1 MNQYPGLTSVQVQTN
16 QLKYGL
22 NVLDK
27 KKRLGFFV
35 RLIKKISNPLLL
47 ILLFSSLLS
56 FFLGQKTDF
65 FIILIILLTSVILDI
80 FQESQA
86 EHAAEKLSQKIA
98 LTAKVIRD
106 NQTLD
111 INTNQITVD
120 DIVLL
125 SAGNIIPAD
134 CKLLQVQNLEVN
146 QSILT
151 GESFP
156 LEKKINDFVLMG
168 TNVTAGSAIVQV
180 TAIGRSTQ
188 LGKISSTLSNP
199 RPKTDF
205 EKGLNNFSL
214 LLVRLTFVFAIIL
227 FILNLILGHP
237 FISSL
242 MFVLAIAIGF
252 APELLPMILTINLSK
267 GSLRLSKHGVIVK
280 FLPSIENF
288 GSMDILCTDKTGTLT
303 EGVMSV
309 EASLNN
315 LNQPDTEVLKFAY
328 LNSFYQV
335 GFRNPIDEAILK
347 RKPIN
352 LEKYQ
357 KVVEIAYNFYRRH
370 STVFLKQ
377 KNSCLLIAKGSP
389 DSILPLC
396 LNRHQIKFDLDNLN
410 QQGFRTILV
419 ATKKLKLK
427 DEYSETDETD
437 LNCVGVLAFADP
449 PKTDVLD
456 TIKRLSSL
464 GVSLKILTGD
474 SLLVTKN
481 ICQQIGLTVENT
493 LTGSQIEKLSDEK
506 LAQVVDQT
514 TIFASLTPDQK
525 LKIIT
530 ALKQRGH
537 AVGYLGDGINDAP
550 SLKNADVGI
559 SVNNAIDVAKESAD
573 IILLRKDLHVLC
585 LGIEEG
591 RITFANIMKYILMG
605 TSSTFGNM
613 ISLSLASIFLP
624 FLPMLPVQL
633 LLNDLL
639 YDFSQ
644 MLLVKDRVD
653 QIVINRPYRWSIQ
666 YIKKFMLVFGS
677 ISSIFDLITFYILF
691 IVFKS
696 SSNLFQTGWF
706 MESFLSQMLII
717 FSIRTTLIPF
727 WKSKISP
734 VFAFGILLITSVALS
749 LPYTPIGTY
758 LHFVTPPPIFLFLMF
773 LIVVSY
779 FILIEIIKYFF
790 NSPIKINFS
799 SKKS

>member
-1 MNQYPGLTSVQVQTN
+1 MTKYSGLTLDQVKTN

-22 NVLDK
+22 NVLNQ
-27 KKRLGFFV
+27 KKRLGFLV
-35 RLIKKISNPLLL
+35 RFIKKISHPLLL

-80 FQESQA
+80 SQESQA
-86 EHAAEKLSQKIA
+86 EHAAEKLAQKIA
-98 LTAKVIRD
+98 LTIKVIR
-106 NQTLD
+106 NHQVTD
-111 INTNQITVD
+111 INTNEITID
-120 DIVLL
+120 DIVIL

-134 CKLLQVQNLEVN
+134 CKLLETQNLEVN
-146 QSILT
+146 QSVLT

-156 LEKKINDFVLMG
+156 IEKEANDFILMG
-168 TNVTAGSAIVQV
+168 TSIVAGSAIAQV

-188 LGKISSTLSNP
+188 LGKISATLSRP

-214 LLVRLTFVFAIIL
+214 LLVKLTFIFAIVL
-227 FILNLILGHP
+227 FLVNLFLGHP

-267 GSLRLSKHGVIVK
+267 GSLRLSRHGVIVK

-303 EGVMSV
+303 QGSMNI
-309 EASLNN
+309 EASLNT
-315 LNQPDTEVLKFAY
+315 LNQEDPQVLKFAY

-335 GFRNPIDEAILK
+335 GFHNPIDEAILQ
-347 RKPIN
+347 RHPID

-357 KVVEIAYNFYRRH
+357 KVGEIAYDFYRRR
-370 STVFLKQ
+370 STVFLKH
-377 KNSCLLIAKGSP
+377 KTSCLLVTKGSP
-389 DSILPLC
+389 DSVLPLC
-396 LNRHQIKFDLDNLN
+396 SNHHQLKFDLDKLN

-427 DEYSETDETD
+427 NKYSSSDETN
-437 LNCVGVLAFADP
+437 LTCVGVLAFADP

-456 TIKRLSSL
+456 TIKRLTSF
-464 GVSLKILTGD
+464 GVNLKILTGD
-474 SLLVTKN
+474 SLLVTQN
-481 ICQQIGLTVENT
+481 ICQQIGLPIENT
-493 LTGSQIEKLSDEK
+493 LTGHQIEKLSDAK
-506 LAQVVDQT
+506 LNQLVDQT
-514 TIFASLTPDQK
+514 TIFAALTPDQK
-525 LKIIT
+525 LKVIT
-530 ALKQRGH
+530 ALKQQGH
-537 AVGYLGDGINDAP
+537 TVGYLGDGINDAP

-573 IILLRKDLHVLC
+573 IILLHKDLHVLS

-644 MLLVKDRVD
+644 MLLVKDKVD
-653 QIVINRPYRWSIQ
+653 SNIIKRPYHWSIS

-677 ISSIFDLITFYILF
+677 VSSIFDLITFYVLYILL
-691 IVFKS
+691 KS
-696 SSNLFQTGWF
+696 TPVVFQTGWF
-706 MESFLSQMLII
+706 MESFFSQMLIL
-717 FSIRTTLIPF
+717 FSIRTAMVPF

-734 VFAFGILLITSVALS
+734 IFATGILLITIIALS
-749 LPYTPIGTY
+749 LPYTPLSSY
-758 LHFVTPPPIFLFLMF
+758 LHFIAPSPIFFTLMIF
-773 LIVVSY
+773 IVLSY

-790 NSPIKINFS
+790 NKPIS
-799 SKKS
+799 TR

>member
-1 MNQYPGLTSVQVQTN
+1 VNQYSGLTSAQVQTN

-22 NVLDK
+22 NLLDK

-35 RLIKKISNPLLL
+35 RLIKKISNPLLI

-86 EHAAEKLSQKIA
+86 EHAAEKLAQKIS
-98 LTAKVIRD
+98 LVVRVFRD
-106 NQTLD
+106 NQILN
-111 INTNQITVD
+111 INTSQITVD
-120 DIVLL
+120 DIILL

-134 CKLLQVQNLEVN
+134 CKLLEVQNLEVN
-146 QSILT
+146 QATLT

-156 LEKKINDFVLMG
+156 VEKEVNDFILMG
-168 TNVTAGSAIVQV
+168 TSIVAGSAVAQV

-188 LGKISSTLSNP
+188 LGKISATLSRP

-214 LLVRLTFVFAIIL
+214 LLVKLTFVFAIVL
-227 FILNLILGHP
+227 FFINLLLGHP

-303 EGVMSV
+303 EGIMNI
-309 EASLNN
+309 EASLNIF
-315 LNQPDTEVLKFAY
+315 NQPDPEVLKFAY

-335 GFRNPIDEAILK
+335 GFHNPIDEAILK
-347 RKPIN
+347 RKPVN

-357 KVVEIAYNFYRRH
+357 KVGEIAYNFYRRH

-377 KNSCLLIAKGSP
+377 KKSCLLIAKGSS

-396 LNRHQIKFDLDNLN
+396 LNQRQIKFDLDKLN

-427 DEYSETDETD
+427 NDYSESDETN
-437 LNCVGVLAFADP
+437 LHCVGVLAFADP

-456 TIKRLSSL
+456 TIKRLASL

-481 ICQQIGLTVENT
+481 ICQQIGLTIENT

-537 AVGYLGDGINDAP
+537 VVGYLGDGINDAP

-573 IILLRKDLHVLC
+573 IILLRKDLHVLR

-653 QIVINRPYRWSIQ
+653 QIIINRPYQWSIQ

-677 ISSIFDLITFYILF
+677 VSSLFDLITFYILYGF
-691 IVFKS
+691 LKS
-696 SSNLFQTGWF
+696 TPQVFQTGWF
-706 MESFLSQMLII
+706 MESFFSQMLII

-727 WKSKISP
+727 WKSKVSP
-734 VFAFGILLITSVALS
+734 IFALGILFITIIALS
-749 LPYTPIGTY
+749 LPYSPFKTY
-758 LHFVTPPPIFLFLMF
+758 LHFTTPPSIFLCLMF

-790 NSPIKINFS
+790 NHPTKINLTS
-799 SKKS
+799 TKS